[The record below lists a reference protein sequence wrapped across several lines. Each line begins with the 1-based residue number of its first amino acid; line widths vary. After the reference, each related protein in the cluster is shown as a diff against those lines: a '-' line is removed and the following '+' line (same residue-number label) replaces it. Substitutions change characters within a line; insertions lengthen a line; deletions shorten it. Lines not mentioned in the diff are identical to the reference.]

1 MCIGIPMQVIV
12 VEAGRALCSDSDRR
26 DWVDIR
32 LVDTPAPGSWLLVF
46 AGAARELI
54 SAERAAQVRDA
65 LRALQASAEGDHAR
79 IDNLFSDLVNREPTL
94 PPHLQ
99 AQLEQHNKGDKE

>member
-1 MCIGIPMQVIV
+1 MP
-12 VEAGRALCSDSDRR
+12 LPPPDRELLNS
-26 DWVDIR
+26 I
-32 LVDTPAPGSWLLVF
+32 TPLASLVF

-54 SAERAAQVRDA
+54 SADRAAQVRDA